1 MNLGG
6 REKLAMII
14 GGVAVA
20 LLLFYRFGLSPALER
35 LRTLDRLVAT
45 KERDFHEMKT
55 LRDTYLAQKR
65 LMEEINQSLAQRG
78 QDFAIF
84 SFLEELANK
93 TGIKNNIMYMKPA
106 LTTPGELFRESSV
119 EMRLEGIALQQL
131 TRYLYDIEQA
141 PQLLRIRRMH
151 IKPRAANP
159 DQLDVTFQVSTFY
172 LNKRGL
178 ASRGPVCR
186 CHIQHRRG
194 TKGRQYVR
202 LRPARHE

>member
-1 MNLGG
+1 
-6 REKLAMII
+6 
-14 GGVAVA
+14 
-20 LLLFYRFGLSPALER
+20 
-35 LRTLDRLVAT
+35 
-45 KERDFHEMKT
+45 MKT
-55 LRDTYLAQKR
+55 LRATYLAQKR
-65 LMEEINQSLAQRG
+65 LMEEVNQSLAQRG

-141 PQLLRIRRMH
+141 PQLLRVRRMH

-172 LNKRGL
+172 LQDRTG
-178 ASRGPVCR
+178 
-186 CHIQHRRG
+186 
-194 TKGRQYVR
+194 
-202 LRPARHE
+202 

>member
-6 REKLAMII
+6 REKLVMIA

-35 LRTLDRLVAT
+35 LRMLDRLVAT
-45 KERDFHEMKT
+45 KERDLHEMKT
-55 LRDTYLAQKR
+55 LRETYLAQKR
-65 LMEEINQSLAQRG
+65 LMEEVNQSLAQRG

-119 EMRLEGIALQQL
+119 EMRLEGIVLPQL
-131 TRYLYDIEQA
+131 TRYLYDIERA
-141 PQLLRIRRMH
+141 PQLLRVRRLQ
-151 IKPRAANP
+151 IKPRTANP

-172 LNKRGL
+172 LQERTG
-178 ASRGPVCR
+178 
-186 CHIQHRRG
+186 
-194 TKGRQYVR
+194 
-202 LRPARHE
+202 

>member
-6 REKLAMII
+6 REKLVII
-14 GGVAVA
+14 AGGVVVA
-20 LLLFYRFGLSPALER
+20 LVLFYRFGLSPALER
-35 LRTLDRLVAT
+35 LRTLDRLVAV
-45 KERDFHEMKT
+45 KERDLHEMNT
-55 LRDTYLAQKR
+55 LRETYLAQKG
-65 LMEEINQSLAQRG
+65 LMEEVNRSLAQRG

-93 TGIKNNIMYMKPA
+93 TGIKNNIIYMKPA

-141 PQLLRIRRMH
+141 PQLLRVRRMH
-151 IKPRAANP
+151 IKPRPANP

-172 LNKRGL
+172 LQERTG
-178 ASRGPVCR
+178 
-186 CHIQHRRG
+186 
-194 TKGRQYVR
+194 
-202 LRPARHE
+202 

>member
-6 REKLAMII
+6 REKLVII
-14 GGVAVA
+14 AGGVVVA

-35 LRTLDRLVAT
+35 LRMLDRLVAV
-45 KERDFHEMKT
+45 KERDLHEMKT
-55 LRDTYLAQKR
+55 LRETYLAQKS
-65 LMEEINQSLAQRG
+65 LMEEVNRRLAQRG

-131 TRYLYDIEQA
+131 TRYLYDIERA
-141 PQLLRIRRMH
+141 PQLLRVRRMH
-151 IKPRAANP
+151 IKPRPANP

-172 LNKRGL
+172 LQERTG
-178 ASRGPVCR
+178 
-186 CHIQHRRG
+186 
-194 TKGRQYVR
+194 
-202 LRPARHE
+202 

>member
-6 REKLAMII
+6 REKLVLIA

-35 LRTLDRLVAT
+35 LRMLDRLVAT
-45 KERDFHEMKT
+45 KERDLHEMKS
-55 LRDTYLAQKR
+55 LRETYLAQKS
-65 LMEEINQSLAQRG
+65 LMEEVNRSLAQRG

-84 SFLEELANK
+84 SFLEDLANK

-141 PQLLRIRRMH
+141 PQLLRVRRMH
-151 IKPRAANP
+151 IKPRPANP
-159 DQLDVTFQVSTFY
+159 ELLDVTFQVSTFY
-172 LNKRGL
+172 LQERT
-178 ASRGPVCR
+178 S
-186 CHIQHRRG
+186 
-194 TKGRQYVR
+194 
-202 LRPARHE
+202 

>member
-6 REKLAMII
+6 REKLVII
-14 GGVAVA
+14 AGGVVVA
-20 LLLFYRFGLSPALER
+20 LVLFYRFGLSPALER
-35 LRTLDRLVAT
+35 LRTLDRLVAV
-45 KERDFHEMKT
+45 KERDLHEMKT
-55 LRDTYLAQKR
+55 LRETYLAQKG
-65 LMEEINQSLAQRG
+65 LMEEVNRSLAQRG

-93 TGIKNNIMYMKPA
+93 TGIKNNIIYMKPA

-151 IKPRAANP
+151 IKPRPANP

-172 LNKRGL
+172 LQERTG
-178 ASRGPVCR
+178 
-186 CHIQHRRG
+186 
-194 TKGRQYVR
+194 
-202 LRPARHE
+202 

>member
-6 REKLAMII
+6 REKLVMIA

-35 LRTLDRLVAT
+35 LRMLDRLVAT
-45 KERDFHEMKT
+45 KERDLYEMKT
-55 LRDTYLAQKR
+55 LRETYLAQKR
-65 LMEEINQSLAQRG
+65 LMEEVNQSLAQRG

-119 EMRLEGIALQQL
+119 EMRLEGIVLPQL
-131 TRYLYDIEQA
+131 TRYLYDIERA
-141 PQLLRIRRMH
+141 PQLLRVRRLQ
-151 IKPRAANP
+151 IKPRTANP

-172 LNKRGL
+172 LQERTG
-178 ASRGPVCR
+178 
-186 CHIQHRRG
+186 
-194 TKGRQYVR
+194 
-202 LRPARHE
+202 